1 MEHASGARA
10 PRLPCAQVIRNVEF
24 TAPTV
29 TVERPETG
37 LREYLQI
44 LVRRRYWFAG
54 VVVAVLA
61 LALVYTLTSTPIY
74 QSRCKLLVSTSQP
87 GFARQS
93 GDVLGDIMG
102 TTKARTLETQLEVI
116 RSQAVMDPALR
127 AFLEKHPDWRR
138 PSTRVEGA
146 QQTDVIIVS
155 CQSPEDPK
163 PAAEFANLVAREYID
178 FTLSQ
183 NRETAEKAASFAED
197 QMEKAG
203 AALAKAEEDLET
215 FRNAAGNSAS
225 APEAITSLLT
235 RVQVQEDQAS
245 QSQATADATRAKL
258 KALRVQLK
266 RKPELVLAS
275 QTLSRNQVLDTLRN
289 SLAQLEVERAALLQD
304 MAPTSQRIKTL
315 DDKIAATRNQLGQET
330 QRVVSTETQVNPVEA
345 DLLSEL
351 VKSEAQ
357 LGADE
362 VRARSAA
369 QSLAETRR
377 QVVAL
382 PSRQR
387 QESELQRA
395 VMLADT
401 QYRTLAAKVQELRL
415 AQESTLSN
423 AKVIEDAEPGKIPI
437 KPAKRKNMIL
447 ALMLALVLAAAVI
460 MLVDYLDDT
469 FSGVEEIERE
479 LTMPV
484 LSVVHRQSPGE
495 PVILGSPLG
504 RSPFAEAYR
513 TLRSA
518 LRFSNVK
525 KQLKMLA
532 VTSAGA
538 GEGKSTTSLNLAIAS
553 AEGGQ
558 RVILVD
564 ADLRRPS
571 LHRVLG
577 LENTSGLTQCLVN
590 NVHPSQVV
598 KPTDHANLSIITTGP
613 LPPNPAELL
622 DTERMKELAGQLRE
636 MADLVI
642 IDTPPAA
649 VIVDAWI
656 ISRVC
661 DAILLVVK
669 VDQAKRPAVRRIAEL
684 FKREDILTPGVVMNH
699 VRRGLGSSYYYSYYY
714 YHYYAEDGTKHK
726 KRGRRKHSSG
736 LGSAENGNGNGNG
749 HGNGNGN
756 GAGNG
761 NGNGN
766 GHST

>member
-1 MEHASGARA
+1 M
-10 PRLPCAQVIRNVEF
+10 
-24 TAPTV
+24 
-29 TVERPETG
+29 
-37 LREYLQI
+37 REYLQI
-44 LVRRRYWFAG
+44 LLRRRYWFGG
-54 VVVAVLA
+54 VVLTVLL

-87 GFARQS
+87 GFARAS

-116 RSQAVMDPALR
+116 RSQAVMGPAL
-127 AFLEKHPDWRR
+127 EKFHSQHPDWRR

-146 QQTDVIIVS
+146 QQTDVIVIS
-155 CQSPEDPK
+155 CQSPDDPQ
-163 PAAEFANLVAREYID
+163 PAAEFANIVAGEYIS
-178 FTLSQ
+178 FTQAQ
-183 NRETAEKAASFAED
+183 NRKTAESAATFAEGQMAKAATS
-197 QMEKAG
+197 
-203 AALAKAEEDLET
+203 LAKAEQDLEA
-215 FRNAAGNSAS
+215 FRNGAGASAS
-225 APEAITSLLT
+225 APEAVTALLT
-235 RVQVQEDQAS
+235 RVQVQEDQAN
-245 QSQATADATRAKL
+245 QAQAAADATRAKL
-258 KALRVQLK
+258 KAVRVQLE

-275 QTLSRNQVLDTLRN
+275 QTLSRNQVLDVLRN
-289 SLAQLEVERAALLQD
+289 SQVQLEVERASLLKELT
-304 MAPTSQRIKTL
+304 PTSQRIKAL
-315 DDKIAATRNQLGQET
+315 DEKIAATRAQLAQET
-330 QRVVSTETQVNPVEA
+330 QKVVSSESRVNPVEA
-345 DLLSEL
+345 DLLGEL
-351 VKSEAQ
+351 VQNEAQ

-362 VRARSAA
+362 VRARAA
-369 QSLAETRR
+369 SGALAGTRKL
-377 QVVAL
+377 VAAL
-382 PSRQR
+382 PARQR

-395 VMLADT
+395 VMLADS
-401 QYRTLAAKVQELRL
+401 QYRTLVAKVQELRL
-415 AQESTLSN
+415 AQESTLSS
-423 AKVIEDAEPGKIPI
+423 ATVIEAAEPGLIPI

-447 ALMLALVLAAAVI
+447 ALMLALMLAAAVVL
-460 MLVDYLDDT
+460 LVDYLDDT
-469 FSGVEEIERE
+469 FAGVEEIERE

-525 KQLKMLA
+525 KQIEMLA

-577 LENTSGLTQCLVN
+577 MENTSGLTQCLVN

-622 DTERMKELAGQLRE
+622 DTERMKELAGQLRG

-661 DAILLVVK
+661 DALLLVIK

-684 FKREDILTPGVVMNH
+684 FKREDIMTPGVVMNH
-699 VRRGLGSSYYYSYYY
+699 VRRGMGSSYYYSYYY

-726 KRGRRKHSSG
+726 KRGRRKHASSP
-736 LGSAENGNGNGNG
+736 ENGNGNGNG
-749 HGNGNGN
+749 S
-756 GAGNG
+756 GNG

-766 GHST
+766 GHHV